1 LNKLLAKLRAIFRGP
16 MAAPPTQLEAK
27 NDDGV
32 SPQRLDAALERLR
45 AENPQADDD
54 SHEL

>member
-1 LNKLLAKLRAIFRGP
+1 LKKLLAKLRAIFRGP

>member
-1 LNKLLAKLRAIFRGP
+1 LKQLLAKLLAIFRGP
-16 MAAPPTQLEAK
+16 MAAAPTQLEAK

-32 SPQRLDAALERLR
+32 SPERLDAALERLR